1 MDLMVIFGIFLIFS
15 VALIFSP
22 LGLGGGVL
30 YVPILHYLL
39 EWSIEESIL
48 GSLSLVF
55 MVALG
60 SGFSHLKQGF
70 ADKKIATLGRFSA
83 IPGAIVGA
91 FLASSALE
99 IFGDS
104 SIKIL
109 AVIILGF
116 VIVKN
121 VGKLNSLSDSENT
134 DFEISNKKGLYL
146 LGTSFAG
153 ITSGLLGIGGGA
165 ILVTLNRNLLKMN
178 QHKSAG
184 TSYLVGA
191 TIVPVALISHIIL
204 GEAFT
209 QILDNINLIFI
220 FIILIMAFTCSIIGS
235 RYAILYIPRNYVSKV
250 FLFAVSLSIF
260 RYLID
265 IIGLV

>member
-1 MDLMVIFGIFLIFS
+1 M
-15 VALIFSP
+15 
-22 LGLGGGVL
+22 
-30 YVPILHYLL
+30 
-39 EWSIEESIL
+39 
-48 GSLSLVF
+48 
-55 MVALG
+55 
-60 SGFSHLKQGF
+60 
-70 ADKKIATLGRFSA
+70 
-83 IPGAIVGA
+83 
-91 FLASSALE
+91 
-99 IFGDS
+99 
-104 SIKIL
+104 
-109 AVIILGF
+109 
-116 VIVKN
+116 
-121 VGKLNSLSDSENT
+121 
-134 DFEISNKKGLYL
+134 
-146 LGTSFAG
+146 
-153 ITSGLLGIGGGA
+153 
-165 ILVTLNRNLLKMN
+165 VTLNRNLLKMN